1 MSPHIYLASAS
12 PRRHE
17 LLLQIGIEHRVLN
30 GPSPPGEDEPRM
42 PGESPLDYVQR
53 TAHDKAIRAQTW
65 LNAQDQATHDR
76 TLPILTADTTVAL
89 GDLVLGKPE
98 DEQDA
103 ERILTMLSNREH
115 VVHTA
120 LVLSTQKQQW
130 FALSTSLVTFAELTQ
145 DEIRQYID
153 TGEPFGK
160 AGAYG
165 VQGYAAKF
173 IKKIEGSYSGIMGLP
188 LFETAQILKN
198 L

>member
-1 MSPHIYLASAS
+1 MRPHLYLASAS

-17 LLLQIGIEHRVLN
+17 LLLQIGVAHRVLTV
-30 GPSPPGEDEPRM
+30 PAPPGEDEPRL
-42 PGESPLDYVQR
+42 PGESPLEYVQR
-53 TAHDKAIRAQTW
+53 TARDKAQRAQAW
-65 LNAQDQATHDR
+65 LNIQDPLSHDH

-89 GDLVLGKPE
+89 GECVLGKPQ

-103 ERILTMLSNREH
+103 ERILNMLSNREH

-120 LVLSTQKQQW
+120 LVLSTAQQQR
-130 FALSTSLVTFAELTQ
+130 FALSTSVVTFHTLTQ
-145 DEIRQYID
+145 EDIRQYIE

-165 VQGYAAKF
+165 IQGYAAQF

-198 L
+198 R

>member
-1 MSPHIYLASAS
+1 
-12 PRRHE
+12 
-17 LLLQIGIEHRVLN
+17 
-30 GPSPPGEDEPRM
+30 M

-53 TAHDKAIRAQTW
+53 TAHDKSLRAQAW
-65 LNAQDQATHDR
+65 LNTQDQATHDR
-76 TLPILTADTTVAL
+76 MLPILTADTTVAL
-89 GDLVLGKPE
+89 ADLVLGKPV

-103 ERILTMLSNREH
+103 EHILTMLSNREH

-120 LVLSTQKQQW
+120 LVLSTPNQQW
-130 FALSTSLVTFAELTQ
+130 FALSTSIVTFDELTQ